1 MSDINMFGVSLS
13 VHPADLQQT
22 PYVSAPAAMNLQ
34 RQSPVTLH
42 PNNGPPAVPEQC
54 EALNL
59 GKKDQGT
66 NNNNAGENED
76 EPDLKRI
83 KTERS
88 PRGVE
93 VSRPASPKKSP
104 EQLPAPTGSS
114 PVRESSTS
122 PERNGDDLC
131 RDSNGTIEMDINV
144 SAGKRNFSIQIQ
156 THHIM

>member
-1 MSDINMFGVSLS
+1 MFCIFLS
-13 VHPADLQQT
+13 VHPADLQQS
-22 PYVSAPAAMNLQ
+22 PYASAPAAINLQ
-34 RQSPVTLH
+34 RQSPVALH

-76 EPDLKRI
+76 EPEQKRI

-88 PRGVE
+88 PRDVV
-93 VSRPASPKKSP
+93 VSRSVSPKASP
-104 EQLPAPTGSS
+104 ERFPAPTGSS
-114 PVRESSTS
+114 PVRESVSS

-144 SAGKRNFSIQIQ
+144 SAGKCNFSIL
-156 THHIM
+156 